1 MTLTTTLLSSVND
14 NSSTVTINFDEMI
27 EVSKEVV
34 AFTFLQMVAEVMFW
48 LSPNSI
54 KMNLQVGGFIALIL
68 GVSFMDLVRILELI
82 KIKLVERLIGKNVL
96 NSLFE

>member
-68 GVSFMDLVRILELI
+68 GVSFIDLFRILDHVQT
-82 KIKLVERLIGKNVL
+82 KLVERLIGKNIF
-96 NSLFE
+96 NSMFQ